1 MSPYTEN
8 KENHPVSRSFICNI
22 LYFSPAIISI
32 FIIIILEMK
41 HHKLYDFLPSGNGY
55 KIRLLLTQMGM
66 PFERIDV
73 NILKGETRT
82 PEFLSKNP
90 NGKIPVLEV
99 NTGQYLAESN
109 AILVY
114 LSEGTEFLPYDRFLR
129 AKVLQWLF
137 FEQYSHEP
145 FIATSR
151 FWISILGKAE
161 EYRTAIEQKREPGY
175 AALKVMEHHL
185 MTHEFFVS
193 ERYTIADIALF
204 AYTHVADEGGFDLT
218 KFPAIQ
224 AWIERVKSQPRYIK
238 ITQDKNFAE

>member
-1 MSPYTEN
+1 
-8 KENHPVSRSFICNI
+8 
-22 LYFSPAIISI
+22 
-32 FIIIILEMK
+32 MK
-41 HHKLYDFLPSGNGY
+41 TLKLYDFLPSGNSY

-66 PFERIDV
+66 PFERIDT
-73 NILKGETRT
+73 NILQGETRT

-99 NTGQYLAESN
+99 NTGKYLAESN

-129 AKVLQWLF
+129 AQVLQWLF
-137 FEQYSHEP
+137 FEQFSHEP

-161 EYRTAIEQKREPGY
+161 EYRAAIEQKREPGY
-175 AALKVMEHHL
+175 AALKIMENHL
-185 MTHEFFVS
+185 MTHKFFVS

-238 ITQDKNFAE
+238 ITQEKNFAE